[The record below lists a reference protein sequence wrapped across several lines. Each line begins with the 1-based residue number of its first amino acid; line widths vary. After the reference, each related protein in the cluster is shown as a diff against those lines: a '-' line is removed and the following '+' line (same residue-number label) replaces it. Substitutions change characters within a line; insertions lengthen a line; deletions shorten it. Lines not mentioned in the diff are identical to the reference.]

1 MNKATRTIVATLGTI
16 FGISGMSHGFFE
28 ILQGDIPTGGLFI
41 SAIGE
46 AQKMWPHGNEYAF
59 TLIPNFLIT
68 GIVAMIVGLT
78 IIVWSLGFV
87 HKRNGSTIFI
97 LLFVLL
103 LLVGG
108 GIAQTLFFPWIWLIS
123 TRINK
128 PLLWWRKILP
138 LKIQKPFGKLWPW
151 SLIISSAL
159 LVFVLEIGVTGFVPT
174 VNDPEA
180 VLSIMLS
187 CLGMEVIVLPLTF
200 VSGFAHDI
208 AMRPNIVLH
217 EKTNKATLENQ
228 QAA

>member
-1 MNKATRTIVATLGTI
+1 MNQATRMIVATLGTI

-28 ILQGDIPTGGLFI
+28 ILQGNAPTDGFFI

-59 TLIPNFLIT
+59 TLIPNFMIT
-68 GIVAMIVGLT
+68 GIAAVLVGLA
-78 IIVWSLGFV
+78 IIFWSLGFI
-87 HKRNGSTIFI
+87 HKKNGPVVFF

-108 GIAQTLFFPWIWLIS
+108 GVAQILFTPFIWLVS

-128 PLLWWRKILP
+128 PLSWWRKILP
-138 LKIQKPFGKLWPW
+138 VKIQKPLGKVWLW
-151 SLIISSAL
+151 SLVISSAL
-159 LVFVLEIGVTGFVPT
+159 LVFILEIGITGFVPA
-174 VNDPEA
+174 VSDPDV

-187 CLGMEVIVLPLTF
+187 CLGMEVLTLPLTF

-208 AMRPNIVLH
+208 ALRPNLAFR
-217 EKTNKATLENQ
+217 EE
-228 QAA
+228 

>member
-1 MNKATRTIVATLGTI
+1 MNKATKIIVATLGVI
-16 FGISGMSHGFFE
+16 FGISGISHGFFE
-28 ILQGDIPTGGLFI
+28 VLQGNAPTGGLFI

-59 TLIPNFLIT
+59 TLIPNFLMT
-68 GIVAMIVGLT
+68 GIAAMMVGLA
-78 IIVWSLGFV
+78 IIIWSLGFV
-87 HKRNGSTIFI
+87 HKKNGPTVFF

-108 GIAQTLFFPWIWLIS
+108 GVAQILFFPWIWLVS

-128 PLLWWRKILP
+128 PLAWWRKILP
-138 LKIQKPFGKLWPW
+138 VKIQKPLGKLWPW
-151 SLIISSAL
+151 FMIISSAL
-159 LVFVLEIGVTGFVPT
+159 LVFVLEIAITGFVPA

-187 CLGMEVIVLPLTF
+187 CLGMEVVVLPLTF

-208 AMRPNIVLH
+208 AMRPNITLD
-217 EKTNKATLENQ
+217 EK
-228 QAA
+228 